1 MHDWQV
7 FRRREQHR
15 KGFNLTRKEHGFN
28 LTRKEHTKASVAGT
42 LGV

>member
-1 MHDWQV
+1 MHDGQV

-15 KGFNLTRKEHGFN
+15 KGCAGFN